1 LILFQKFK
9 RVEAEYSEVKSAL
22 DYLQNE
28 MASLKDVTAGTE
40 ARTRNLKSLM
50 EVISKKQSQL
60 ERALDSNSRCLDTDL
75 KFNIYQVR
83 SVSERLL
90 ELISAFGN
98 DGLNKTRVDMTFQA
112 SGSQLTTGLANVYA
126 QFKAKFL
133 GAEEQNRAESEV
145 FSAENRA
152 VFKRLFTYS
161 EFRDQKGLFDQFV
174 RASKEI
180 QSRLNELAKMG
191 RGQNRYAETRSLAGD
206 LAGSLEACKVADAS
220 ELTKYSEV
228 LVQDA
233 KKIRDLKP
241 EIAEVG
247 CLF

>member
-1 LILFQKFK
+1 
-9 RVEAEYSEVKSAL
+9 
-22 DYLQNE
+22 
-28 MASLKDVTAGTE
+28 
-40 ARTRNLKSLM
+40 M

-90 ELISAFGN
+90 ELVSAFGN
-98 DGLNKTRVDMTFQA
+98 DGLNKTRVDMTFIG
-112 SGSQLTTGLANVYA
+112 GSQLTTGLANVYA
-126 QFKAKFL
+126 QFRAKFL
-133 GAEEQNRAESEV
+133 GAEELNRPESEV

-191 RGQNRYAETRSLAGD
+191 RGQARYAETRSLAGD

-220 ELTKYSEV
+220 QLTKYCEV

-247 CLF
+247 WFF